1 MTKPAKEPEV
11 FAEFAVTYLTEI
23 VTMDP
28 RAKHPRQQ
36 GIVKYKVYAKNA
48 KDAIARLEV
57 QPPIEH
63 PIIEIASVVPT
74 GDYSNQLIL
83 PVEWGIVQPTIQLVG
98 EH

>member
-1 MTKPAKEPEV
+1 MSKPKEPEI

-36 GIVKYKVYAKNA
+36 GVVKYKVYAKNA
-48 KDAIARLEV
+48 KDAIERLEAA
-57 QPPIEH
+57 PPIEH
-63 PIIEIASVVPT
+63 PIIEIASVAPT

-83 PVEWGIVQPTIQLVG
+83 PHEWGVVQPVVSKLVG

>member
-1 MTKPAKEPEV
+1 MSKPKEPEI
-11 FAEFAVTYLTEI
+11 FAAFSVQYLTEI

-36 GIVKYKVYAKNA
+36 GLVKYIVFAKNA
-48 KDAIARLEV
+48 EDAIARLREAT
-57 QPPIEH
+57 PIEH
-63 PIIEIASVVPT
+63 PIIEIAAVGAT

-83 PVEWGIVQPTIQLVG
+83 PKEWGVVQPQIKLVE